1 MKYVVG
7 AGIGGLFGLS
17 VPFMLN
23 AQEVNNGNDS
33 RQEEFQ
39 PVEKVSPTPIDEA
52 LTLPDTYCGYIQ
64 YESTDPKEQA
74 KECLNRPHV
83 AIPAIQYVGNVAL
96 NPGDVIIDSSNGE
109 IGLLLYR
116 YDILE
121 YAPMISPDFGTPDY
135 AIWAWEILWTGPG
148 SDASNRYQPYTE
160 SGLTNMIHSGTFEYI
175 AAV

>member
-23 AQEVNNGNDS
+23 AQEVNNGNDL

-74 KECLNRPHV
+74 KECLGV
-83 AIPAIQYVGNVAL
+83 EIPAL
-96 NPGDVIIDSSNGE
+96 P
-109 IGLLLYR
+109 
-116 YDILE
+116 
-121 YAPMISPDFGTPDY
+121 
-135 AIWAWEILWTGPG
+135 AI
-148 SDASNRYQPYTE
+148 
-160 SGLTNMIHSGTFEYI
+160 
-175 AAV
+175 